1 MGQKDTAG
9 DPRTDKIRELVEKR
23 NQLNAKVR
31 DMYEE
36 MRAIDLDIAN
46 IRRYLQNG
54 ESQPPAGESGARP
67 GASDATLQNMG
78 DKS

>member
-46 IRRYLQNG
+46 IRRYLQN
-54 ESQPPAGESGARP
+54 ETQPPASGTRP
-67 GASDATLQNMG
+67 EPPDTTLQNMG
-78 DKS
+78 EKS